1 VTLFRLAL
9 RDIGRSTFRSWVIAL
24 CAFLIAGLGLATLLV
39 TQGAQ
44 ASFNSV
50 SDRLGADVIVVP
62 SGSEMGVENALLMG
76 VPTGTWMPASAL
88 DSIRKVPGV
97 AVASPQLYL
106 ASLFQASCCTVDNMF
121 LVAFDPAT
129 DFTIQPWIDQQLGA
143 RGLGLGEA
151 LGGTFVTVPEGQ
163 SGLKI
168 YGYPLQLKAQLSQTG
183 TNLDRSL
190 FITAATALDMAS
202 RSATAAVRPLVIP
215 ADSVSAVLVRVDPGS
230 DVEAVAGLIMSDLQ
244 NVTATPGPRMFGS
257 FRGQL
262 TAILG
267 GLLAILTVTAGL
279 SLVFIALV
287 SAMAAHERRREMGV
301 FRALGMTRSSVVV
314 FHVLQAAIVTVLGG
328 LAGVGIAAL
337 GTWLFRDL
345 LIKRLGFP
353 FLYPAPAELALLALT
368 GLAVLTAG
376 VSIAV
381 AIPTVIAGLG
391 EPGATMR
398 D

>member
-1 VTLFRLAL
+1 
-9 RDIGRSTFRSWVIAL
+9 
-24 CAFLIAGLGLATLLV
+24 
-39 TQGAQ
+39 
-44 ASFNSV
+44 
-50 SDRLGADVIVVP
+50 
-62 SGSEMGVENALLMG
+62 
-76 VPTGTWMPASAL
+76 
-88 DSIRKVPGV
+88 
-97 AVASPQLYL
+97 
-106 ASLFQASCCTVDNMF
+106 
-121 LVAFDPAT
+121 
-129 DFTIQPWIDQQLGA
+129 
-143 RGLGLGEA
+143 
-151 LGGTFVTVPEGQ
+151 
-163 SGLKI
+163 
-168 YGYPLQLKAQLSQTG
+168 
-183 TNLDRSL
+183 
-190 FITAATALDMAS
+190 MAS

-337 GTWLFRDL
+337 GTCLFRDL

>member
-1 VTLFRLAL
+1 MTLFRLAL

-24 CAFLIAGLGLATLLV
+24 CAFLLAGLGLATLLV
-39 TQGAQ
+39 TRGGQ

-151 LGGTFVTVPEGQ
+151 LGGTFVSVPEGQ

-168 YGYPLQLKAQLSQTG
+168 YGYPLQLKAQLSPTG

-202 RSATAAVRPLVIP
+202 QSATAAVRPLVIP

-230 DVEAVAGLIMSDLQ
+230 DGEAVAGLIMKDVQ

-257 FRGQL
+257 FRSQL

-267 GLLAILTVTAGL
+267 GLLAILVVTAAL

-328 LAGVGIAAL
+328 LAGAGIAAL

-353 FLYPAPAELALLALT
+353 FLYPAPGELALLVLT

>member
-1 VTLFRLAL
+1 MTLFRLAL
-9 RDIGRSTFRSWVIAL
+9 RDIGRSTFRSWIIAL

-143 RGLGLGEA
+143 RGLGLCEA

-168 YGYPLQLKAQLSQTG
+168 YGYPLQLKAQLSPTG

-230 DVEAVAGLIMSDLQ
+230 DAEAVAGLIMSDVQ

-328 LAGVGIAAL
+328 LAGIGIAAL